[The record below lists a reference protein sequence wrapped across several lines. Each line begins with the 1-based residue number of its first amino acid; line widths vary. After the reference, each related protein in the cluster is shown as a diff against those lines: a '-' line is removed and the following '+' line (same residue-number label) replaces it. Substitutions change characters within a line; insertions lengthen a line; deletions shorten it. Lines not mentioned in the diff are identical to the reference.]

1 MKFRVFLLLALTI
14 FTFNCKHNS
23 FSTEK
28 ELVDFILDD
37 SNGYTKRQTIN
48 GVEFNLTFRPTDLLV
63 SQEIRNEEVTE
74 QKLLELKNKYN
85 KYLYFHLGISKGGRE
100 ILSVIPNN
108 KLEYSNLS
116 NKLLFEIGD
125 KVHLITKNKDTLKF
139 IDYIYPRMYG
149 ASHSTDLMF
158 VFSKDEKINNSE
170 VLNFTIQDIEIG
182 TGQIEF
188 KFDKEIIK
196 NQPTIVFK

>member
-1 MKFRVFLLLALTI
+1 MKFRVFLLFALTI
-14 FTFNCKHNS
+14 FAFNCKHNS

-28 ELVDFILDD
+28 ELLDFILDD

-48 GVEFNLTFRPTDLLV
+48 GVEFNLTLRPTDLLV
-63 SQEIRNEEVTE
+63 LQEIRNEEVTE

-100 ILSVIPNN
+100 ILSVIPDN

-125 KVHLITKNKDTLKF
+125 KVHLITKSKDTLEF

-158 VFSKDEKINNSE
+158 VFSKEEKNNNSE

-188 KFDKEIIK
+188 KFDNEIIK